1 MTGFCLSFEPYHPY
15 SPWLHDSW
23 RLWNHPK
30 SSKKR
35 AGKGKESGGIKKD
48 CYFLWFLYRLLWRQ
62 SLPEKN
68 IWARRNFFFI
78 NPDIDCPRLI
88 GREGTA
94 SLITTDSWM
103 QSWHHFIGVSY
114 LIIIFSFSFHTSLLA
129 IEFTWYFSDF
139 STFFVYLFYCM
150 LIKQANIT
158 FHTHH
163 KTMGVVRSR
172 LLMEVRTRITLVS
185 YLGNPAPT

>member
-1 MTGFCLSFEPYHPY
+1 MIGFCLSFEPFHPY

-78 NPDIDCPRLI
+78 NPDIDCPLLI

-114 LIIIFSFSFHTSLLA
+114 LIINHFLFQFPHFTARDWVHLIFLWFLNFFCLFVLLHVNKA
-129 IEFTWYFSDF
+129 
-139 STFFVYLFYCM
+139 
-150 LIKQANIT
+150 
-158 FHTHH
+158 
-163 KTMGVVRSR
+163 G
-172 LLMEVRTRITLVS
+172 
-185 YLGNPAPT
+185 